1 MKRYHLFLVIGV
13 IMCIIP
19 ASCISRIPKEL
30 QAMLSS
36 DDDAFLGNEYFIGWD
51 GKPLEY
57 GTEFNRSK
65 IVIDHGC
72 IDYAHDERWIIVKTK
87 IPFGFHKNI
96 PDCVL
101 SDSIV
106 DYWLID
112 KNVEINLD
120 DEDTY
125 GHQYFVDIYNSNPS
139 FHINW
144 ADRTVISKSVTGPLD
159 SISFYATLNEKAINL
174 SFKER

>member
-19 ASCISRIPKEL
+19 ASCIFGIPIGLIADQE
-30 QAMLSS
+30 
-36 DDDAFLGNEYFIGWD
+36 NEYFIGE
-51 GKPLEY
+51 GKPLLY
-57 GTEFNRSK
+57 GTENRTE

-72 IDYAHDERWIIVKTK
+72 IDYAHNERWIIVKTK

>member
-19 ASCISRIPKEL
+19 ASCIFGIPIGLIADQE
-30 QAMLSS
+30 
-36 DDDAFLGNEYFIGWD
+36 NEYFIGE
-51 GKPLEY
+51 GKPLLY
-57 GTEFNRSK
+57 GTENRTE